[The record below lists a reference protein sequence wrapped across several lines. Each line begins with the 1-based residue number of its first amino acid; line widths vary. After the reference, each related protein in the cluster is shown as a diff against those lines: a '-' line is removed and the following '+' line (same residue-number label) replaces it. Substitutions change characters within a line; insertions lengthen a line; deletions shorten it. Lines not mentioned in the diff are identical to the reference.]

1 MPRLKPLFA
10 EWENKW
16 WPKPL
21 RVAERAALPAF
32 AGSATAAA
40 E

>member
-1 MPRLKPLFA
+1 LFA

-21 RVAERAALPAF
+21 QIAERASLPAF
-32 AGSATAAA
+32 AGSAPAAA